1 MSPVRPASAVIN
13 ALISSILRP
22 LVRILVGL
30 IAIPLFRLFARRFI
44 RWDKFNAELTKD
56 IEQWVRGSL
65 LLLLATANV
74 ETALIDSVRGWI
86 PTPAPSEQFNVDD
99 LLDAHSANSISGPA
113 TSTPQSLIAPDG
125 IPPPRRS
132 RWAWISLG
140 LRLLLAVGVIEA
152 MPDQALFSIIHPG
165 PGKLLLPA
173 GRRIRAAR
181 EQLWP
186 LVKGLLCR
194 HLDRSSSVL
203 AILSVIIGGRTYVE
217 AGWICYFLAII
228 QFLVIG
234 LVSSRDKAIDVL
246 SRFDAAIERRRVELE
261 SREDRQF
268 D

>member
-1 MSPVRPASAVIN
+1 VIN
-13 ALISSILRP
+13 ALISSVLRP
-22 LVRILVGL
+22 LVRIMVGL

-44 RWDKFNAELTKD
+44 QWDKFNAELTKD

-74 ETALIDSVRGWI
+74 ETALIDSVRGWV

-99 LLDAHSANSISGPA
+99 LLDSHAANTQLLARPPQADTSASPDA
-113 TSTPQSLIAPDG
+113 SLT
-125 IPPPRRS
+125 PRRS
-132 RWAWISLG
+132 RWAWISLA

-165 PGKLLLPA
+165 PGKLLLPP
-173 GRRIRAAR
+173 GQRIRAAR
-181 EQLWP
+181 EQFWP

-217 AGWICYFLAII
+217 AGWICYFLAIT

-234 LVSSRDKAIDVL
+234 LVSSRDKALDVL
-246 SRFDAAIERRRVELE
+246 SRFDAAIERHRGRLE
-261 SREDRQF
+261 SAPPRHLD
-268 D
+268 